1 MKLVDLQSDCNPQ
14 ERVNGARFNVFAQ
27 QVAASSYL
35 FNVFA
40 QQVAAS
46 SYLVDVCDGVTDII
60 IKHPNY
66 VDKQVSV
73 HDLSNVSMTCSR
85 KYMNVLSLRNQV
97 HRRLSNGC
105 VDLSK

>member
-14 ERVNGARFNVFAQ
+14 ERVNGAT
-27 QVAASSYL
+27 